1 MPFNKAK
8 RVIEE
13 VAGVRCA
20 VADSEVT
27 EQRAKFLKELLEHNG
42 YEVCVEEMAGGTFK
56 VGVTDVVFHPIV
68 DVYKRRLR
76 SVTGKH
82 VTPAY
87 WLQISDAETED
98 EVNYWDFKVEK

>member
-1 MPFNKAK
+1 MPLNKAK
-8 RVIEE
+8 RAIED

-20 VADSEVT
+20 VADTGVT
-27 EQRAKFLKELLEHNG
+27 EQRAIFLKDLLVHNG
-42 YEVCVEEMAGGTFK
+42 FEVHTEQLADGTFK

-76 SVTGKH
+76 SLNGKH

-87 WLQISDAETED
+87 WLQMSDAETED
-98 EVNYWDFKVEK
+98 EVNYWDFKPAK